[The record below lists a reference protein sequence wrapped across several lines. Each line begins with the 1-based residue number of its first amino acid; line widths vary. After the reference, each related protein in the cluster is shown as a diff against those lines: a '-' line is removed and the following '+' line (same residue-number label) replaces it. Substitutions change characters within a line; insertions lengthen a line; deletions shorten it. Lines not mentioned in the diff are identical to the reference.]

1 MKFKKKTVV
10 SSDFISF
17 DFCNVSCFVVF
28 LGFFGGD
35 VSSFFL
41 VEISLLMF
49 FCRDVSSICLV
60 GKCLLRQ
67 MFW

>member
-1 MKFKKKTVV
+1 MKFSKNALFHQISPAPIFAMFLVV
-10 SSDFISF
+10 F
-17 DFCNVSCFVVF
+17 F

-41 VEISLLMF
+41 VEISLQMF

-60 GKCLLRQ
+60 GKCLLKQ